1 MNDKP
6 LLEVKHL
13 KKFFSLKGGKG
24 KVLAVDDVSFSVGKG
39 ETFGIV
45 GESGCGKSTLGR
57 VILRLIEPTDG
68 RIYLEREPIHKLSFR
83 NLRKQRKKMQM
94 IFQDAMASLDS
105 RQKIGNIIAEPLVV
119 HGVGTK
125 NERIELVKSLLLKV
139 GLEPEAMER
148 YPHEFSGGQ
157 RQRICIA
164 RAISLNPKLIIADE
178 PVSALDV
185 SIQSQVLNLLVDL
198 REELSLSYIFIS
210 HDLAVV
216 EHICSRIAVM
226 YLGQI
231 VEMADTDELFRNPAH
246 PYTQTLLSAI
256 PRPDPKKRN
265 KKRIILQGDI
275 PNPANVPTGCRFHT
289 RCPYVMDIC
298 KKNAPEVCQKNTEKG
313 QHLTKCH
320 RGFEPVSS

>member
-83 NLRKQRKKMQM
+83 NLRKHRKKMQM

>member
-1 MNDKP
+1 MTEKP
-6 LLEVKHL
+6 LLQVRNL
-13 KKFFSLKGGKG
+13 KKYFTLKGGKG
-24 KVLAVDDVSFSVGKG
+24 LVRAVDDVSFSVNKG

-57 VILRLIEPTDG
+57 TILRLIEPDQGEVILDG
-68 RIYLEREPIHKLSFR
+68 AKVLSLSPR
-83 NLRKQRKKMQM
+83 QLRKTRIKMQM
-94 IFQDAMASLDS
+94 VFQDAMASLDS
-105 RQKIGNIIAEPLVV
+105 RQKIGNIISEPLVV
-119 HGVGTK
+119 HGVGK
-125 NERIELVKSLLLKV
+125 KKDRNERVQKLLLKV
-139 GLEPEAMER
+139 GLDPDAMDR

-164 RAISLNPKLIIADE
+164 RAISLNPQMIVADE

-198 REELSLSYIFIS
+198 REELFLTYLFIS

-216 EHICSRIAVM
+216 EHICNKIAVM

-231 VEMADTDELFRNPAH
+231 VEMAETRELFSNPVH

-256 PRPDPKKRN
+256 PRPDPKNRN

-275 PNPANVPTGCRFHT
+275 PNPAAVPSGCRFHT

-298 KKNAPEVCQKNTEKG
+298 KSKAPVVHEKQTATG
-313 QHLTKCH
+313 VHISSCH
-320 RGFEPVSS
+320 RGFEKG

>member
-1 MNDKP
+1 MKNKP

-13 KKFFSLKGGKG
+13 KKYFTLKGGKG
-24 KVLAVDDVSFSVGKG
+24 KVRAVDDISFSVQKG
-39 ETFGIV
+39 ETFGVV

-57 VILRLIEPTDG
+57 IILRLIEPTEGQIFLQGDSICDLG
-68 RIYLEREPIHKLSFR
+68 SRDLREK
-83 NLRKQRKKMQM
+83 RKKMQM

-119 HGVGTK
+119 HGVGSKKERKTIVK
-125 NERIELVKSLLLKV
+125 NLLLKV
-139 GLEPEAMER
+139 GLSPDSTEK

-164 RAISLNPKLIIADE
+164 RAIALSPQLVIADE
-178 PVSALDV
+178 PISALDV

-198 REELSLSYIFIS
+198 REEMALSYIFIS

-231 VEMADTDELFRNPAH
+231 VEMADTEELFDNPFH
-246 PYTQTLLSAI
+246 PYTRTLLSAI

-275 PNPANVPTGCRFHT
+275 PNPADVPPGCRFHT

-298 KKNAPEVCQKNTEKG
+298 RKEIPRVFEKETDKG
-313 QHLTKCH
+313 FHSTQCH
-320 RGFEPVSS
+320 RGFEQGYV

>member
-1 MNDKP
+1 MKAKQ
-6 LLEVKHL
+6 LLEVKHI
-13 KKFFSLKGGKG
+13 KKYFPLRGGG
-24 KVLAVDDVSFSVGKG
+24 KVLAVDDVSFSVKKG

-68 RIYLEREPIHKLSFR
+68 QIFLDGEPVHTLSSRKLQRI
-83 NLRKQRKKMQM
+83 RKKMQM

-105 RQKIGNIIAEPLVV
+105 RQKVGNIIAEPLVV
-119 HGVGTK
+119 HK
-125 NERIELVKSLLLKV
+125 ACPKKERIEIVENLLLKV
-139 GLEPEAMER
+139 GLTPDSMEK

-164 RAISLNPKLIIADE
+164 RAISLNPQLIIADE

-185 SIQSQVLNLLVDL
+185 SIQSQVLNLLVNL
-198 REELSLSYIFIS
+198 RDDLSLSYIFIS

-216 EHICSRIAVM
+216 EHICDRIAVM

-231 VEMADTDELFRNPAH
+231 VEMADTDELFENPVH

-256 PRPDPKKRN
+256 PIPDPRKRN

-275 PNPANVPTGCRFHT
+275 PNPADMPSGCRFQT

-298 KKNAPEVCQKNTEKG
+298 KRKAPDVFEKMTDKG
-313 QHLTKCH
+313 QHLTLCH
-320 RGFEPVSS
+320 RGFEQTR

>member
-1 MNDKP
+1 MKDNP
-6 LLEVKHL
+6 LLEVKNL
-13 KKFFSLKGGKG
+13 KKYFFLNGGKD
-24 KVLAVDDVSFSVGKG
+24 KVRAVDDVSFSIRKG
-39 ETFGIV
+39 ETFGVV

-57 VILRLIEPTDG
+57 VILRLIEPTQGQIFIEGD
-68 RIYLEREPIHKLSFR
+68 PICGLGSR
-83 NLRKQRKKMQM
+83 DLRKKRKKMQM

-105 RQKIGNIIAEPLVV
+105 RQKVGNIIAEPLVV
-119 HGVGTK
+119 HGVGSK
-125 NERIELVKSLLLKV
+125 NERIDIVKTLLLKV
-139 GLEPEAMER
+139 GLEPDAMEK

-164 RAISLNPKLIIADE
+164 RAISLNPKLVVADE

-198 REELSLSYIFIS
+198 REEFALSYIFIS

-231 VEMADTDELFRNPAH
+231 VEMADTEELFENPVH
-246 PYTQTLLSAI
+246 PYTRTLLSAI
-256 PRPDPKKRN
+256 PRPDPTKRD

-275 PNPANVPTGCRFHT
+275 PNPSDVPLGCRFQT
-289 RCPYVMDIC
+289 RCPEVMDRC
-298 KKNAPEVCQKNTEKG
+298 KKEIPEDFTKNTDHG
-313 QHLTKCH
+313 LHFTKCH
-320 RGFEPVSS
+320 RGFE

>member
-6 LLEVKHL
+6 LLEVKHI
-13 KKFFSLKGGKG
+13 KKYFTLKGGRG
-24 KVLAVDDVSFSVGKG
+24 IVRAVDDVSFSVGEG
-39 ETFGIV
+39 ETFGVV

-57 VILRLIEPTDG
+57 VILRLTEPTEGQIFFEGKSVHDLNS
-68 RIYLEREPIHKLSFR
+68 RS
-83 NLRKQRKKMQM
+83 LRKQRKKMQM

-119 HGVGTK
+119 HGVGSK
-125 NERIELVKSLLLKV
+125 KERIEVVKNLLLKV
-139 GLEPEAMER
+139 GLEPDAMGK

-164 RAISLNPKLIIADE
+164 RAISLNPQLVIADE

-198 REELSLSYIFIS
+198 REDLSLSYVFIS
-210 HDLAVV
+210 HDLAIV

-231 VEMADTDELFRNPAH
+231 VEMAEVDELFDNPAH
-246 PYTQTLLSAI
+246 PYTRTLLSAI
-256 PRPDPKKRN
+256 PRPDPRKRN

-275 PNPANVPTGCRFHT
+275 PNPSDVPSGCRFHT

-298 KKNAPEVCQKNTEKG
+298 RKEVPPVFEKNAGKRH
-313 QHLTKCH
+313 HLTNCH
-320 RGFEPVSS
+320 RGFEQG